1 LTLLILFRALLTILL
16 ILMSEMNSRASL
28 ALRFHQPISRL
39 WYLLML
45 VLRHLGLL
53 DLDLTED
60 ALCSLEARLC
70 ILALP
75 VLSHSDRALAD
86 LLHLEV
92 DLALDVVVDLALAVA
107 VLADLADLAVAV
119 LLAEDLVLAVAVLAD
134 LAVAVLLAED
144 LALAAVDLDLVVAEE
159 DLLGH
164 LYLLAQGRLT
174 RQTASVLY
182 FSTLFTTRS
191 RILLSV
197 L

>member
-1 LTLLILFRALLTILL
+1 LTGVLILLILFRALLTILL

-86 LLHLEV
+86 L
-92 DLALDVVVDLALAVA
+92 
-107 VLADLADLAVAV
+107 ADLAVAV

-144 LALAAVDLDLVVAEE
+144 LALAAVDLDLVMAEE